1 MVLSNNAGTSLIEV
15 LAALLI
21 VALVTASVLGLFRQG
36 LLWNRGAAL
45 RTQSIAYGQAVI
57 EEFRAHP
64 DYIKI
69 NPDGAAAGLSTDIE
83 PPPGIESRVYINSYD
98 SNLLLYQIEVD
109 LAWKVEGGTEREKLI
124 AVLQGVK

>member
-1 MVLSNNAGTSLIEV
+1 MRNNAGTSLIEV

-57 EEFRAHP
+57 EELKAHP
-64 DYIKI
+64 DNIKTD
-69 NPDGAAAGLSTDIE
+69 PDGVAAGLQTGIE
-83 PPPGIESRVYINSYD
+83 PPPGIESRVYVTCYD
-98 SNLLLYQIEVD
+98 RSMLLYQIEVD
-109 LAWKVEGGTEREKLI
+109 LAWKVKGRTEREKLV
-124 AVLQGVK
+124 AVLQGVE